1 MHIILHPNAM
11 TFPFRIIHFNL
22 TVMKNVRMQNEEL
35 ITQSYLT
42 HRDRIL
48 RYIAASIGNT
58 DDAEDLTQNVW
69 MRLLEY
75 RMELNPA
82 TIATLLHRIARNIV
96 YDYLRHSRHVTEHR
110 EETISTLTETEAG
123 RYAYSLDSEIEARD
137 LAELEHRRVECMPR
151 MRRIIYVMSRYDDM
165 PVSDISERLSL
176 SARTVENHLRLG
188 RSDIRSYMSAI
199 A

>member
-1 MHIILHPNAM
+1 M

-42 HRDRIL
+42 RRDRIR

-137 LAELEHRRVECMPR
+137 LAEIEHRRVECMPR

>member
-1 MHIILHPNAM
+1 M

-137 LAELEHRRVECMPR
+137 LAEIEHRRVECMPR
-151 MRRIIYVMSRYDDM
+151 MRRIISVMSRYDDM